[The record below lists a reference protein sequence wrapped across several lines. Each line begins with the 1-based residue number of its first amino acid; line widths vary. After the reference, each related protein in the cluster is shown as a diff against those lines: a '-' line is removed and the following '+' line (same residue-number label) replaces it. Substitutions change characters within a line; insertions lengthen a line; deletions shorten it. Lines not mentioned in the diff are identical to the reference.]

1 MLNFRYKLG
10 MMDNSHSTYQIRW
23 PFSIKRNR
31 GAAIAG
37 MLLLVLPV
45 LFITGVIFKHYL
57 QMDLGI
63 FTSVYDWILAM
74 DRKHGNNSILN
85 WLIRF
90 LLLGGPFIALL
101 INFLA
106 VFRRRS
112 SASFKLSYK
121 WINLLVIISGA
132 LLCIL
137 FLSYLLAE
145 NLFPSA

>member
-1 MLNFRYKLG
+1 MEKS
-10 MMDNSHSTYQIRW
+10 DSTYQIRW

-31 GAAIAG
+31 AAAITG
-37 MLLLVLPV
+37 MILLVLPV

-63 FTSVYDWILAM
+63 FTSVYDWIIAS
-74 DRKHGNNSILN
+74 DRRYGDDSVLN

-101 INFLA
+101 LNFLA
-106 VFRRRS
+106 VFRRRN

-121 WINLLVIISGA
+121 WINLLIIVSGA

-137 FLSYLLAE
+137 FLSYLFAE
-145 NLFPSA
+145 NLFPEF